1 MSVPWLCEPF
11 NDTDRICRSDRNVP
25 FHFTKLFF
33 PGPLICILLTSTI
46 TKLTMALVWSVQL
59 ELTAIYL
66 LLGKWFFRD
75 FKQEFLLNGKRVQC
89 LRRNFG
95 SARRLTL
102 PLQKGDWT
110 RWVTLLVACSRLSD
124 SGRSE
129 SKRKAKNCSFLP
141 FYFRVRAFSIQ
152 RARLSR
158 SVEQATLL
166 AEPTF
171 CNLNGSPCF
180 VKKCLKRC
188 LFQESSGRR
197 VTLLLETNI
206 Y

>member
-1 MSVPWLCEPF
+1 MRALYRYGSDLPVRPKCPPPF
-11 NDTDRICRSDRNVP
+11 YKIIFPRTTDLYSTYKHDNHTRGGFGLVCATGMYLP
-25 FHFTKLFF
+25 LGQWFF
-33 PGPLICILLTSTI
+33 P
-46 TKLTMALVWSVQL
+46 
-59 ELTAIYL
+59 Y
-66 LLGKWFFRD
+66 
-75 FKQEFLLNGKRVQC
+75 FKQEFLLNGKRVKC

-152 RARLSR
+152 RALLSR

-180 VKKCLKRC
+180 VKKCVKRC

-197 VTLLLETNI
+197 VTLLLETNFLHI
-206 Y
+206 SGA